1 MTTCEFRGAKNWGHI
16 PHYWTADPLSY
27 LSPVLKPPELACWS
41 NISYTL
47 CTIIWFHI
55 ISCTFI
61 LLSCPTISNPVQAK
75 YFIYLPTNM
84 SDVPERCEILNNN
97 ITRSW
102 LSHQCLV
109 KLSAHQIWAS
119 GQKFL
124 KLPVSGQQCFA
135 AVSIYCHILLHGTKN
150 PPPTLAME
158 FLNSRN
164 APRTHSGMQQCNL
177 RTLEPINHSQMSR
190 NWVRIS
196 RTVAKYIYRTQFSTL
211 RPKWQI

>member
-61 LLSCPTISNPVQAK
+61 LLSCPTISNSVEAK

-135 AVSIYCHILLHGTKN
+135 AIVIYCCMG
-150 PPPTLAME
+150 
-158 FLNSRN
+158 
-164 APRTHSGMQQCNL
+164 L
-177 RTLEPINHSQMSR
+177 RTPHPQLQWSSLIPEMHLGLILECNNAICALWNQSTIPKCLVIEFAFHALSLNTFIAHSFQ
-190 NWVRIS
+190 
-196 RTVAKYIYRTQFSTL
+196 
-211 RPKWQI
+211 P